1 MYVPNLT
8 YHNQYRHVFYKMGD
22 SLLVNLFV
30 FIYQGIEKLVV
41 KTLSMLVY
49 EDLVLL
55 FWHGD
60 VLVFDSI
67 YFYNFSTDC
76 SEGDYD
82 EETELFEQETEEF
95 MKDFVAKIFLEEYV
109 GIL

>member
-1 MYVPNLT
+1 M
-8 YHNQYRHVFYKMGD
+8 
-22 SLLVNLFV
+22 NLFV
-30 FIYQGIEKLVV
+30 FIYQCIEKLVV

-49 EDLVLL
+49 SEDLVLL

-67 YFYNFSTDC
+67 YFYNFSTDF

-95 MKDFVAKIFLEEYV
+95 MKDFVAKIFLEE
-109 GIL
+109 

>member
-8 YHNQYRHVFYKMGD
+8 YHNQYRCVFYKIGN

-30 FIYQGIEKLVV
+30 FIYQCIVL
-41 KTLSMLVY
+41 
-49 EDLVLL
+49 DLVLL

>member
-8 YHNQYRHVFYKMGD
+8 YHNQYRCLIYKIGD

-30 FIYQGIEKLVV
+30 FIYQCIEKLVV

-49 EDLVLL
+49 GDLVFL

-67 YFYNFSTDC
+67 YFDNFSTDC

-95 MKDFVAKIFLEEYV
+95 MKDFVAKIFLEE
-109 GIL
+109 

>member
-1 MYVPNLT
+1 MCILQNGGL
-8 YHNQYRHVFYKMGD
+8 

-30 FIYQGIEKLVV
+30 FIYQCIEKLVV

-67 YFYNFSTDC
+67 YFYNFSTDF

>member
-8 YHNQYRHVFYKMGD
+8 YHNQYRCVFYKMGD

-30 FIYQGIEKLVV
+30 FIYQCIEKLVV

-49 EDLVLL
+49 GHLVLL

-60 VLVFDSI
+60 VLVFDRI

-95 MKDFVAKIFLEEYV
+95 MKDFVAKIFLEE
-109 GIL
+109 

>member
-1 MYVPNLT
+1 M
-8 YHNQYRHVFYKMGD
+8 
-22 SLLVNLFV
+22 
-30 FIYQGIEKLVV
+30 
-41 KTLSMLVY
+41 
-49 EDLVLL
+49 
-55 FWHGD
+55 
-60 VLVFDSI
+60 LVFDSI

-76 SEGDYD
+76 SEGDYG

>member
-1 MYVPNLT
+1 MCLYLIA
-8 YHNQYRHVFYKMGD
+8 YI
-22 SLLVNLFV
+22 
-30 FIYQGIEKLVV
+30 FIN
-41 KTLSMLVY
+41 
-49 EDLVLL
+49 
-55 FWHGD
+55 
-60 VLVFDSI
+60 
-67 YFYNFSTDC
+67 NFSTDC